1 MERTCYGPK
10 FRLGHV
16 ISLQSSREVSLPMPD
31 GPTVRRRRL
40 GAELRRLREAH
51 SRKLDEVAGELG
63 LVASTLSRIET
74 GKAPIRTSYLNRLLD
89 MYEVTDSGARQVLVD
104 MGREGHRKGWWAEYD
119 DVLPSGFSNY
129 VGLEAEATGLRSYDA
144 TLIHGLLQTEDYATA
159 VLRELCPKDTDE
171 QVRKMV
177 DLRMQ
182 RQRILENDP
191 PIEFWLILDE
201 GAIRRRVGGAAVMRR
216 QLEHLVEAS
225 HWPNV
230 TLQILGFE
238 SGAHAGMDG
247 VFSILEFP
255 DRTDRAVACKDG
267 GYFGIVYLEK
277 DREVRVFTEAF
288 DRLRAAALSPAAS
301 IHVIERVA
309 EELR

>member
-1 MERTCYGPK
+1 
-10 FRLGHV
+10 
-16 ISLQSSREVSLPMPD
+16 
-31 GPTVRRRRL
+31 
-40 GAELRRLREAH
+40 
-51 SRKLDEVAGELG
+51 
-63 LVASTLSRIET
+63 
-74 GKAPIRTSYLNRLLD
+74 

-201 GAIRRRVGGAAVMRR
+201 GAIRRRVGGAARSCDGSWSIWSRR
-216 QLEHLVEAS
+216 ATGR
-225 HWPNV
+225 NV

-288 DRLRAAALSPAAS
+288 DRLRAWRRCPLRPLFTLSKEWPKSFAKCSNQENTTAKS
-301 IHVIERVA
+301 G
-309 EELR
+309 

>member
-1 MERTCYGPK
+1 
-10 FRLGHV
+10 
-16 ISLQSSREVSLPMPD
+16 MPD

-40 GAELRRLREAH
+40 GAELRRLRELH

-74 GKAPIRTSYLNRLLD
+74 GKAPIRTTYLNRLLD
-89 MYEVTDSGARQVLVD
+89 MYEVNDPGARQVLVD
-104 MGREGHRKGWWAEYD
+104 MGREGHRKGWWADYD
-119 DVLPSGFSNY
+119 DVLPSGFDIY
-129 VGLEAEATGLRSYDA
+129 VGLEAEATGLRCYET
-144 TLIHGLLQTEDYATA
+144 TLVHGLLQTQDYASN
-159 VLRELCPKDTDE
+159 VLRELCPKDTEE

-182 RQRILENDP
+182 RQRILETSP

-201 GAIRRRVGGAAVMRR
+201 AAIRRCVGGAAVMRL

-230 TLQILGFE
+230 TLQVLGFE

-247 VFSILEFP
+247 AFSILEFP
-255 DRTDRAVACKDG
+255 ERTDRDVACKDG

-277 DREVRVFTEAF
+277 DREVRLFTEAF
-288 DRLRAAALSPAAS
+288 DLLRAASLSPAAS
-301 IHVIERVA
+301 VQLLESVA
-309 EELR
+309 GGLV